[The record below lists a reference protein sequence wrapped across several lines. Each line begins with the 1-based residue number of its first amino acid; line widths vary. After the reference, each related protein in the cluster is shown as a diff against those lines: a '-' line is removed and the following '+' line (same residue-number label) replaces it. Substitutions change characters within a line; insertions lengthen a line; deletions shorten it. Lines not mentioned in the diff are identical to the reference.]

1 MMRTLRNTRGFVV
14 LTALALGASL
24 GAWGQN
30 SSGQTPS
37 GQSLSGQSLG
47 DVARKARQERASGE
61 HASAN
66 YVQKEDDD
74 GPDSGG
80 VWRTHLCSQT
90 PCYELA
96 ISLPKS
102 PKWSRPAAEPRPVL
116 IPLVGQEQDS
126 SHAIRV
132 YAASYLPQPY
142 NMDRPQRMFLQGWFA
157 RPEYFGQAARLVLDE
172 HIMIDGRAA
181 MVTHF
186 TVNAGSLKY
195 RGLSVVVVANYSN
208 FGFACAFREEDA
220 GAAGSICDAILKSA
234 RIQTLEPAKPQYD
247 PGYQPPP
254 QYYPE
259 YNPRRYDDPPPD
271 DPPDNDYQD

>member
-1 MMRTLRNTRGFVV
+1 MKMSRPTRGLAVFAGLVLCATLR
-14 LTALALGASL
+14 AS
-24 GAWGQN
+24 AQD
-30 SSGQTPS
+30 SSA
-37 GQSLSGQSLG
+37 QSLG
-47 DVARKARQERASGE
+47 DVARKTRKE
-61 HASAN
+61 HASADHVAAKQAAN
-66 YVQKEDDD
+66 EDDD
-74 GPDSGG
+74 GPDSSG

-96 ISLPKS
+96 VSLPKS
-102 PKWSRPAAEPRPVL
+102 PKWTRPAAEPRPVL
-116 IPLVGQEQDS
+116 IPLVGHEDGS

-186 TVNAGSLKY
+186 TVNAGALKY

-220 GAAGSICDAILKSA
+220 DAAASICDAIIKSA
-234 RIQTLEPAKPQYD
+234 RIQTLETAKPRYY

-259 YNPRRYDDPPPD
+259 CNPRRYDDPPD
-271 DPPDNDYQD
+271 DPPDSDDQD